1 MDSWLDHDVAAYFF
15 PSHEKSCSTVTYPS
29 LISAWLVQALN
40 HALNLALNH
49 ALNLALIAPP
59 TQNEVGPRSDFR
71 IADFKGCVLLP
82 LLLLLFE

>member
-1 MDSWLDHDVAAYFF
+1 MDSRLDHDVAAYFF

-29 LISAWLVQALN
+29 LISAWLVQ
-40 HALNLALNH
+40 ALNH

>member
-1 MDSWLDHDVAAYFF
+1 MGLLHIFSLY
-15 PSHEKSCSTVTYPS
+15 ENSCSTVTYPS

-40 HALNLALNH
+40 HALNH

>member
-1 MDSWLDHDVAAYFF
+1 MILQIADSVCSLCCVHKAQVRSFKSHDFA
-15 PSHEKSCSTVTYPS
+15 PD
-29 LISAWLVQALN
+29 ILVQ
-40 HALNLALNH
+40 ALNH